1 MFIQASEH
9 KRESI
14 CAALQKMI
22 LRVDVTKVGDVFC
35 TDVQK
40 IQAEV
45 EENLLKSTKTDAEM
59 IHKQI
64 NKINSSSHFI
74 FVEFSTLC
82 GSRV

>member
-1 MFIQASEH
+1 MFIQASED

-45 EENLLKSTKTDAEM
+45 E
-59 IHKQI
+59 
-64 NKINSSSHFI
+64 KIY
-74 FVEFSTLC
+74 
-82 GSRV
+82 

>member
-1 MFIQASEH
+1 
-9 KRESI
+9 
-14 CAALQKMI
+14 MI

-35 TDVQK
+35 TDVK
-40 IQAEV
+40 DSDGGR
-45 EENLLKSTKTDAEM
+45 ENLLKSTKTDAEM

-74 FVEFSTLC
+74 FVKFSTLC